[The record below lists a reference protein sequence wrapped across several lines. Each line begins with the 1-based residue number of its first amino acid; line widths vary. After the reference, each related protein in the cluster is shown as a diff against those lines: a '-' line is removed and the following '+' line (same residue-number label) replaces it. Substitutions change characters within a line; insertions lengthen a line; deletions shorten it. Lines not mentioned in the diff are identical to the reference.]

1 MPCIKQ
7 VLSTSVY
14 VLIADLVFVIGTS
27 LIVQPF
33 SLLPGY
39 TYPKVPRILLNNDP
53 VETFDRP
60 NDAFIQ
66 GDCDESI
73 WKLCLKL
80 GWQDELRELHKKI
93 DGVSRE
99 WDMEFRKKSDEST
112 DNSDKTVVEDTV
124 AQLTKE
130 LEEELKLDKE
140 EDVEVGKV
148 EDKAEEPVEDSKDSD
163 TEAKQGKL

>member
-1 MPCIKQ
+1 
-7 VLSTSVY
+7 L
-14 VLIADLVFVIGTS
+14 LIVDLVFVIGTS

-33 SLLPGY
+33 ALLPGY
-39 TYPKVPRILLNNDP
+39 ALPKAPRILLNNDP

-73 WKLCLKL
+73 WKLCQKL
-80 GWQDELRELHKKI
+80 GWDDELRELHKKI

-99 WDMEFRKKSDEST
+99 WDMGFRKESDESKEE
-112 DNSDKTVVEDTV
+112 SDKTVVEDAV
-124 AQLTKE
+124 AKLTKE

-140 EDVEVGKV
+140 EDAEVQKV
-148 EDKAEEPVEDSKDSD
+148 GEQADKSEKSDKSDEEEHKSD
-163 TEAKQGKL
+163 TEVKGKI

>member
-1 MPCIKQ
+1 MYI
-7 VLSTSVY
+7 LM
-14 VLIADLVFVIGTS
+14 ADLVFVIGTS

-60 NDAFIQ
+60 NDVFVQ

-73 WKLCLKL
+73 WKLCVKL
-80 GWQDELRELHKKI
+80 GWQDDLRELHKKI

-99 WDMEFRKKSDEST
+99 WDLEFRKKSDEST
-112 DNSDKTVVEDTV
+112 DNTERTVVEDTV

-140 EDVEVGKV
+140 EDVEVAKV
-148 EDKAEEPVEDSKDSD
+148 EGKDEESAENLKNSD